1 MMYKNLLTDKSFIL
15 ANLFGAMHISVVYIL
30 VFLSSYLIG
39 SIPFSWIITK
49 IKTGEDLRKIGS
61 GNVGGRNVFRATKSR
76 NWALFAGFLDVCRS
90 VTAVAL
96 PFHLSNI
103 WYFQNYPQYNLP
115 LTDFFPDTALG
126 FSLAFAGVAAIFG
139 HNWSI
144 YLLPGHA
151 GRGITVVLGS
161 MLYANPIIIAFWI
174 ILWPIV
180 ITIVGYS
187 SITYIVVTLLVG
199 VIALFLPSVM
209 LMPWAQYNLAL
220 GVMLFIIALIMASRQ
235 RDNFRKIRAG
245 EAKKMKI
252 WGAVFGKKKMSDEI
266 LK

>member
-1 MMYKNLLTDKSFIL
+1 
-15 ANLFGAMHISVVYIL
+15 MHISVVYIL
-30 VFLSSYLIG
+30 VFLSSYFIG

-61 GNVGGRNVFRATKSR
+61 GNVGGRNVYRATKSR
-76 NWALFAGFLDVCRS
+76 NWALFAGFLDVARS

-96 PFHLSNI
+96 PFYLSNI
-103 WYFQNYPQYNLP
+103 LYFQNFPQYNIP

-126 FSLAFAGVAAIFG
+126 FSLSVAGVAAIFG

-151 GRGITVVLGS
+151 GRGITVVLAS
-161 MLYANPIIIAFWI
+161 MLYANPIMIAFWI

-187 SITYIVVTLLVG
+187 SITYIVTTALVG
-199 VIALFLPSVM
+199 VIALFFPVV
-209 LMPWAQYNLAL
+209 MPWAPYNLA
-220 GVMLFIIALIMASRQ
+220 VAIILFSVAIIMISRQ
-235 RDNFRKIRAG
+235 KDNIRKIRTG

-252 WGAVFGKKKMSDEI
+252 WKALRGKKKLSEEV